1 HLNTTQQ
8 QRITKTGITPL
19 NTTEALHLFDTAL
32 SLPAT
37 EAKHAVLVAS
47 RFALSALEGS
57 GTVVAAPLRSLLRA
71 TRRRAVS
78 TAADSAPAGL
88 GARLAALS
96 PQDAEQDVLT
106 LVRATAATVLGHV
119 DADAVASGRAFTDLG
134 FDSLAAVDLRNR
146 LATKTGLR
154 LPTTLVFDHPNPAA
168 LASELLRRLLGTVAE
183 TRTATGPERAG
194 NLPKTEDDPLAIV
207 AMACRFPG
215 DVASPE
221 DLWRLVSTGTDA
233 ISGFPVDR
241 GWDLEGLYDPDGTGP
256 GTSYTRAGGFLH
268 RAADFDPSFFG
279 MSPREALT
287 TDPQQRLLLETAWE
301 TFERAGIDART
312 LRGSRTGVFTGV
324 MYNDYGARLHQAPQ
338 APDGFEGYLVSGSA
352 GSVASGRVAYTFGLE
367 GPAVTVDTACS
378 SSLVALHLAA
388 QALRSGECDLALA
401 GGVTVM
407 ASPATFV
414 EFSRQRGLASDG
426 RCKPFAAAADGTGW
440 AEGAGLLLVERLSDA
455 RRHGHPVLALVRGT
469 A

>member
-8 QRITKTGITPL
+8 QRITRTGIQPL
-19 NTTEALHLFDTAL
+19 TTTEALHLFDTAL
-32 SLPAT
+32 ALPST
-37 EAKHAVLVAS
+37 EARHAVLAAS
-47 RFALSALEGS
+47 RFSLSALESS
-57 GTVVAAPLRSLLRA
+57 GAVVPAPLRSLVRG
-71 TRRRAVS
+71 TRRRAVG
-78 TAADSAPAGL
+78 AAAATPAGL
-88 GARLAALS
+88 GARLAAL
-96 PQDAEQDVLT
+96 PAQDAERDVLT
-106 LVRATAATVLGHV
+106 LVRGTAASALGHA
-119 DADAVASGRAFTDLG
+119 DGDAVAVDRAFTDLG

-146 LATKTGLR
+146 LAATTGLR
-154 LPTTLVFDHPNPAA
+154 LPTTLVFDHPTPGA
-168 LASELLRRLLGTVAE
+168 LASELLRRLLGTVTEAPQV
-183 TRTATGPERAG
+183 TVSDPVGS
-194 NLPKTEDDPLAIV
+194 LPKAVDDPIVIV

-233 ISGFPVDR
+233 VSGFPLDR
-241 GWDLEGLYDPDGTGP
+241 GWDLEGLYDPEGAGA
-256 GTSYTRAGGFLH
+256 GTSYAREGGFLH
-268 RAADFDPSFFG
+268 RAADFDPGFFG

-378 SSLVALHLAA
+378 SSLVALHLAV
-388 QALRSGECDLALA
+388 QAL
-401 GGVTVM
+401 
-407 ASPATFV
+407 
-414 EFSRQRGLASDG
+414 
-426 RCKPFAAAADGTGW
+426 
-440 AEGAGLLLVERLSDA
+440 
-455 RRHGHPVLALVRGT
+455 
-469 A
+469 